1 MPTVSGRALFGAPN
15 TRPPC
20 LSHLSL
26 TQNQWTDGAGAN
38 IHPPQKQNCGKRLG
52 NSALALKYKQALT
65 WKSPAFASQVLGAA
79 SATVAL
85 TDVTAAGLAL
95 RPSANAG
102 TIDCTKAA
110 GVCAWASLQFDD
122 AAATWVNASVALTPD
137 SQGLV
142 LSAQAPAGS
151 TKVVASSYAW
161 GAVPFMTVYLAEPGT
176 DLPVQAWKA

>member
-1 MPTVSGRALFGAPN
+1 MQRSGGKLDNRAARLCWRLFGGRASHCNCLIAGLYASCGA
-15 TRPPC
+15 
-20 LSHLSL
+20 
-26 TQNQWTDGAGAN
+26 
-38 IHPPQKQNCGKRLG
+38 K
-52 NSALALKYKQALT
+52 
-65 WKSPAFASQVLGAA
+65 
-79 SATVAL
+79 
-85 TDVTAAGLAL
+85 AAGL
-95 RPSANAG
+95 
-102 TIDCTKAA
+102 
-110 GVCAWASLQFDD
+110 CAWASLQFDD